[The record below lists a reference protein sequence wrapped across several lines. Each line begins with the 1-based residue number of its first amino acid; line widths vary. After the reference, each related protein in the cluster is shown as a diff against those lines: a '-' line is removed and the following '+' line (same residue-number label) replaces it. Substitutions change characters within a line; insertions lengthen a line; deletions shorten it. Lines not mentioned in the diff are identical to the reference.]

1 MTNILFVFVLSVLLT
16 ISLWWGF
23 KRLPGEN
30 RQILATIPLCKRDA
44 GTWEGLNLTYYGMLT
59 ASAQVFAVSI
69 MLILMGALRCT
80 GQRHYFLS
88 LSFSAYVSPPLD

>member
-44 GTWEGLNLTYYGMLT
+44 GT
-59 ASAQVFAVSI
+59 
-69 MLILMGALRCT
+69 
-80 GQRHYFLS
+80 
-88 LSFSAYVSPPLD
+88 